1 MLAVSAPSSHH
12 RRIHGA
18 WRMADQARRAARR
31 LNAGAIASMV
41 ASASFLAFSWYLPGE
56 LLSAFC
62 LGVSFAGLIV
72 SVLLLSYASYVGFGV
87 SDNERIGR
95 RRRNIVEKRQP

>member
-1 MLAVSAPSSHH
+1 MPAVSAPRSHH
-12 RRIHGA
+12 RRFHGA
-18 WRMADQARRAARR
+18 LRMADQARRAARR
-31 LNAGAIASMV
+31 LNAGAIAAMV

-72 SVLLLSYASYVGFGV
+72 SVLLLSYANYTGSSV
-87 SDNERIGR
+87 SDNRRIGR
-95 RRRNIVEKRQP
+95 LRRSIGEKRQP

>member
-1 MLAVSAPSSHH
+1 
-12 RRIHGA
+12 
-18 WRMADQARRAARR
+18 MADQARRAARR
-31 LNAGAIASMV
+31 LNAGAIAAMV

-72 SVLLLSYASYVGFGV
+72 SVLLLSYANYTGSSV
-87 SDNERIGR
+87 SDNRRIGR
-95 RRRNIVEKRQP
+95 LRRSIGEKRQP

>member
-12 RRIHGA
+12 RRFHGA
-18 WRMADQARRAARR
+18 WRMADQARRVARR
-31 LNAGAIASMV
+31 LNAGAIAAMV

-62 LGVSFAGLIV
+62 LGVSFAGLSV
-72 SVLLLSYASYVGFGV
+72 SVLLLSYAGYVGSNV
-87 SDNERIGR
+87 SGNGRFGR
-95 RRRNIVEKRQP
+95 RRRDIGEKTQP